1 MQGELGE
8 EMPDWIVTIAV
19 PAVAG
24 SLGVLG
30 GVMTKR
36 FTKKYNPEYLR
47 YQDEKKQAD
56 CQHTPVEGHG
66 IKAFCEKC
74 KKTLTDEDLAR
85 QRMLDCKHNIQELN
99 NDEYYVTYHC
109 PACGRVYVVPR
120 SVLS

>member
-30 GVMTKR
+30 GVMTRR

-47 YQDEKKQAD
+47 YQDEKNKPTAN
-56 CQHTPVEGHG
+56 TPQLKDTE
-66 IKAFCEKC
+66 
-74 KKTLTDEDLAR
+74 
-85 QRMLDCKHNIQELN
+85 
-99 NDEYYVTYHC
+99 
-109 PACGRVYVVPR
+109 
-120 SVLS
+120 